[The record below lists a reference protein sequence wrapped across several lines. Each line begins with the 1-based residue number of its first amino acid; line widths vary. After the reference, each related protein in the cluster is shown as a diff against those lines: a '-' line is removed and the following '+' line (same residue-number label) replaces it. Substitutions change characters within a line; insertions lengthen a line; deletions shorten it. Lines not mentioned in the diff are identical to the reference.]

1 MIKNE
6 KAIRI
11 LTAILVICIIAT
23 VAFIFSNS
31 AKSVEESSDQSTSIY
46 VEVKPVIDPVI
57 TPVVGEEGLTHNMF
71 RKMAHFAEFFALGFF
86 AAALL
91 FVRNIK
97 KIKILLASLAFG
109 FLTAAADETLQI
121 FTSRGAGVKD
131 VFIDFAGYSTA
142 FFGVLLIWWIL
153 NKIQTKILN
162 KGK

>member
-23 VAFIFSNS
+23 IAFIFSNS
-31 AKSVEESSDQSTSIY
+31 AKSVEESSEQSTSLY

-57 TPVVGEEGLTHNMF
+57 VPVVGEEGLTHNLF

-86 AAALL
+86 VSALL
-91 FVRNIK
+91 FVRNQKSK
-97 KIKILLASLAFG
+97 KWVLCSLIFG
-109 FLTAAADETLQI
+109 FITATADETLQI

-131 VFIDFAGYSTA
+131 VFIDFFGYSTA
-142 FFGVLLIWWIL
+142 FFGVLFVWWIL
-153 NKIQTKILN
+153 NKIMC
-162 KGK
+162 KGR